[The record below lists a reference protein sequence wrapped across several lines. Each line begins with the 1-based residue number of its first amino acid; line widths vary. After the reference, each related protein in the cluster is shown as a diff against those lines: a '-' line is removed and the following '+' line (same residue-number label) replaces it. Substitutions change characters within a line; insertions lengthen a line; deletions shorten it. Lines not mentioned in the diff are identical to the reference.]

1 MANSITLTALK
12 HAMKQANEQAELR
25 KLGSCD
31 AVMGIKVASKCYAVT
46 FNAFDVSDVAEIDAD
61 NLRDVDFYIDMKK
74 KDWSDFLESLM
85 TGAPQS
91 LNELDLAH
99 QVVKSTSERR
109 RLTFF
114 QYHRSFQRFFEI
126 AAAA

>member
-1 MANSITLTALK
+1 MANSITLSTLK
-12 HAMKQANEQAELR
+12 HAMKHANENALMR

-46 FNAFDVSDVAEIDAD
+46 FSAFEVSEVSEIDED
-61 NLRDVDFYIDMKK
+61 SLRDVDFYIDMKK
-74 KDWSDFLESLM
+74 KDWEAFLASLE
-85 TGAPQS
+85 TDTPQT
-91 LNELDLAH
+91 LNELDLDQ
-99 QVVKSTSERR
+99 QVVKSADERR